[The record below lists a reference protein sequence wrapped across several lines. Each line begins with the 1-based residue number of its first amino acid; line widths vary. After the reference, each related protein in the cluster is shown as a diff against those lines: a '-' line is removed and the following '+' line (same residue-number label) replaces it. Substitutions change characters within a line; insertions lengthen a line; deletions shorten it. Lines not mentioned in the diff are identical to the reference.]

1 MSKPTPKQMMQ
12 ANVLGFGGKPATV
25 LGLYDPDND
34 TLTIAKAPDY
44 KRERVK
50 ESLVITNDQAAQ
62 VRDALFTADD
72 FQAAINAYIA
82 MRDGYGRDGA
92 TKRLI
97 LAADVERFNPRAAI
111 DLDGYTETGARY
123 KVNPDTSNGQVAVLA
138 MCWHASKASG
148 MYAAM
153 SFAQELAGDDDDDED
168 DGDGNPWAK
177 GWVTID

>member
-1 MSKPTPKQMMQ
+1 MKKSTPKQAMQ
-12 ANVLGFGGKPATV
+12 SSVLGFGGRPATV

-34 TLTIAKAPDY
+34 TLTIAKAVDF

-50 ESLVITNDQAAQ
+50 DALVITNDQAAQ
-62 VRDALFTADD
+62 LRDALFTADD
-72 FQAAINAYIA
+72 FQTAINAYIA

-97 LAADVERFNPRAAI
+97 LAPDVERFNPRSAI

-123 KVNPDTSNGQVAVLA
+123 KVNPDISSGQVAVLA
-138 MCWHASKASG
+138 MCWHASKSSG

-153 SFAQELAGDDDDDED
+153 SFAQELAGDDDED

-177 GWVTID
+177 GYITID